1 MIVSVVL
8 EDVEP
13 IVRGIVSMPLTTEFK
28 CRV

>member
-1 MIVSVVL
+1 MVVSVVL

-13 IVRGIVSMPLTTEFK
+13 IVRDIVSMPLTMEF